1 MDMRIDIK
9 AEGAKESLD
18 TVNEIIDKLKEAQS
32 LIKELASKD
41 IQITINGNIVTGSEA
56 GVNG

>member
-1 MDMRIDIK
+1 MDMRIDVK
-9 AEGAKESLD
+9 AKGAKESLD

-41 IQITINGNIVTGSEA
+41 IQVTINGNIVTGSEA

>member
-56 GVNG
+56 GVEP